1 MNAIRPGR
9 ERRLSD
15 IVIDPVLYPVT
26 DELAGFE
33 RLVPEAPS
41 ALERYAVLWSQR
53 PALLPIRARA
63 GAHAG
68 ELKRFIGLARE
79 STGDIEPNLD
89 SCNALSILL
98 NAANMAMLLVE
109 PRNAEDVWARGAFS
123 RTLRRQAQ
131 RLKDNRLRSQVERVL
146 ANESTEVEDGLD
158 KSVDGYKVGPFIA
171 LAAAG
176 LQAGPPA
183 QAAAEAEPAVFALE
197 QAASLDLWFD
207 QGIDFADLLAGVR
220 ELFAMVQDWSGAWRG
235 TADECQLAADAVAGA
250 RLLGFAR
257 LCRIGLW
264 PARDRDDV
272 AFKTAA
278 RRLLYTRTSEPD
290 AMRALAEICFDLGE
304 VLAEQSERFR
314 TMPSA

>member
-1 MNAIRPGR
+1 MNATRHGR

-26 DELAGFE
+26 DELTGLE

-41 ALERYAVLWSQR
+41 AMERYAVFWSQR

-79 STGDIEPNLD
+79 SIGDIEANID

-98 NAANMAMLLVE
+98 NAANMAMLLVA
-109 PRNAEDVWARGAFS
+109 PRNAEDVWARGAFA

-131 RLKDNRLRSQVERVL
+131 RLKDDRLRNQVERVL
-146 ANESTEVEDGLD
+146 ANENTGLD
-158 KSVDGYKVGPFIA
+158 KPANGDELGPFIA

-176 LQAGPPA
+176 FVAGPPA
-183 QAAAEAEPAVFALE
+183 HAATEGEPAVFALE
-197 QAASLDLWFD
+197 QAPSLDLWFD
-207 QGIDFADLLAGVR
+207 QGIDVVDLLAGVR
-220 ELFAMVQDWSGAWRG
+220 ELFAMVQNWNG
-235 TADECQLAADAVAGA
+235 TADECQLAADAAAGA
-250 RLLGFAR
+250 RLLAFAR
-257 LCRIGLW
+257 LCRIGIW
-264 PARDRDDV
+264 PARDRDEV
-272 AFKTAA
+272 AYKTAA
-278 RRLLYTRTSEPD
+278 RRLLSTRTSEPD

-304 VLAEQSERFR
+304 ILAEQSERFK
-314 TMPSA
+314 TISPA

>member
-1 MNAIRPGR
+1 MNATRLGR
-9 ERRLSD
+9 ECCLSD

-41 ALERYAVLWSQR
+41 AMERYAVFWSQR

-79 STGDIEPNLD
+79 SIGDIESNLD
-89 SCNALSILL
+89 SCNALSILV

-109 PRNAEDVWARGAFS
+109 PRNAEDVWARGAFA

-131 RLKDNRLRSQVERVL
+131 RLKDDRLRNQVERVL
-146 ANESTEVEDGLD
+146 ANENTEVEDGLD
-158 KSVDGYKVGPFIA
+158 KPADGYEVGPFLA

-176 LQAGPPA
+176 FEVGPPA
-183 QAAAEAEPAVFALE
+183 QSAAEGEPAVFALE
-197 QAASLDLWFD
+197 HGPSLDLWFD
-207 QGIDFADLLAGVR
+207 QVVDFADLLAGVR
-220 ELFAMVQDWSGAWRG
+220 ELFAMVQNWSGVWHG

-250 RLLGFAR
+250 RLLAFAR

-264 PARDRDDV
+264 PARDRDEV
-272 AFKTAA
+272 MVKTAG
-278 RRLLYTRTSEPD
+278 RRILSTRTSEPD

-304 VLAEQSERFR
+304 ILANQSERFQ
-314 TMPSA
+314 TMPPA